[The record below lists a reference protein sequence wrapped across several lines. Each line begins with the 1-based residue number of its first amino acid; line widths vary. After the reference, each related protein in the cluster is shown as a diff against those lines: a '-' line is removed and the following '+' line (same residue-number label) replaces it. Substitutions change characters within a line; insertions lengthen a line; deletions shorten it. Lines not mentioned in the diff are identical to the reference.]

1 MILDDRIDKYLRVF
15 DGSEVKYIFI
25 LNESKTMDE
34 GEDIWSTFAGRSR
47 TTEEMREWAKNNG
60 FQIQIGMRAKPS
72 EKNTIG
78 YWES

>member
-34 GEDIWSTFAGRSR
+34 GEDIW
-47 TTEEMREWAKNNG
+47 
-60 FQIQIGMRAKPS
+60 
-72 EKNTIG
+72 
-78 YWES
+78 